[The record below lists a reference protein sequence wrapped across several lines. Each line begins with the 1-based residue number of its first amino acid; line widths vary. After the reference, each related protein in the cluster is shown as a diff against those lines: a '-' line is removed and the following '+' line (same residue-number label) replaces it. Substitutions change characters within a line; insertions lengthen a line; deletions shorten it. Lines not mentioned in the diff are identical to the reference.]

1 MVLAGL
7 QKLTLLDFPGKVACT
22 VFTAGC
28 DLRCPFCHNSGLL
41 TAPEDTIPEPEFFAF
56 LEKRRGILDGV
67 CVTGGEPLLQPD
79 LPDFLARIRALGF
92 LVKLDTNGT
101 HPDRLVRLLESGLAD
116 YVAMDVKNCPA
127 RYGETAGAPV
137 DPALITASMAVLRKS
152 GIPYEFRTTVVREY
166 HTPADLLAA
175 ADWLDPRDPW
185 FLQQFRPGDTVLKPG
200 LHPWEEAD
208 LAAVHKEIREKLPLA
223 QLRGL

>member
-137 DPALITASMAVLRKS
+137 DPALITASMAVLR
-152 GIPYEFRTTVVREY
+152 
-166 HTPADLLAA
+166 
-175 ADWLDPRDPW
+175 
-185 FLQQFRPGDTVLKPG
+185 
-200 LHPWEEAD
+200 
-208 LAAVHKEIREKLPLA
+208 
-223 QLRGL
+223 